1 MTDVSVTL
9 RSPSL
14 YSSEGHTKLYKF
26 GWHTSANNARM
37 KNSGDL
43 ILGKVVYIAI
53 TVPIVSKILVF
64 IYWMVTMF
72 GFDHI
77 TDENRKLREAI
88 HKITRGHQLS
98 LNGADLL

>member
-1 MTDVSVTL
+1 
-9 RSPSL
+9 
-14 YSSEGHTKLYKF
+14 
-26 GWHTSANNARM
+26 M

-72 GFDHI
+72 GVDHI
-77 TDENRKLREAI
+77 TDEIRELGETI
-88 HKITRGHQLS
+88 HKITRGYHLS